1 MTLAAV
7 SRGFLLGSG
16 RVRIFGCCRVRSY
29 TLHLYCAVAVV
40 RVVVCVFSVSRG
52 LVGLGRVDACWF
64 GFLVENVGGVRCPVR
79 GLMCVVFTVAR
90 AVVCVCG
97 GAICV
102 LGFAEAR
109 LFWCLG
115 GCGRC
120 PFFCFILCWSVP
132 TGRPIV
138 RVVHFGCVWC
148 GAVLRVDVCVFPWS
162 WLRSLRSRR
171 GCPPLLSSAR
181 RLIARRIRAL
191 AVSRGLCTSL
201 CILSCRV

>member
-79 GLMCVVFTVAR
+79 GLMCVVFTVVR
-90 AVVCVCG
+90 AVFCVCV
-97 GAICV
+97 GAPFVFWVLPKHVCFGVWVGVVAVRFSALFCVGLFPRGV
-102 LGFAEAR
+102 LGR
-109 LFWCLG
+109 
-115 GCGRC
+115 
-120 PFFCFILCWSVP
+120 
-132 TGRPIV
+132 
-138 RVVHFGCVWC
+138 
-148 GAVLRVDVCVFPWS
+148 
-162 WLRSLRSRR
+162 
-171 GCPPLLSSAR
+171 
-181 RLIARRIRAL
+181 
-191 AVSRGLCTSL
+191 
-201 CILSCRV
+201 